1 MDWTAQ
7 VVQSVFPL
15 LTSHVFP
22 VMIILSEMLLVK
34 GGVLKKPILFFYVFR
49 PAPILLVLSS
59 LCLIVLSATRT
70 WAVISAQAG
79 PVVATLAV
87 IGLEGSLTG
96 GLLAVSRSRQ
106 EGWLPQLLRHASTVL
121 SVVVLVL
128 VLVVTNTYSEIR
140 SLGVIVNQVV
150 MDWLVVVFL
159 GAIVPLLVVVNIE
172 NMTSRVSQ
180 YLADYQRDLAD
191 WLMNQAG
198 SAYPRSPSG
207 ALGATGSSNGNN
219 GRRRVSRAKRLEAL
233 RALNDG
239 ELADLAGLSRM
250 FGVSPSTIR
259 RDVQSILE
267 EREGF

>member
-1 MDWTAQ
+1 M
-7 VVQSVFPL
+7 
-15 LTSHVFP
+15 
-22 VMIILSEMLLVK
+22 
-34 GGVLKKPILFFYVFR
+34 KKPILFLYVFR

-59 LCLIVLSATRT
+59 LCLVVLSATRT

-87 IGLEGSLTG
+87 IGLEGSLAG
-96 GLLAVSRSRQ
+96 GLLAISRSHH
-106 EGWLPQLLRHASTVL
+106 EGWLARLLRRASTVL

-140 SLGVIVNQVV
+140 SLGVVVNQTL
-150 MDWLVVVFL
+150 MDWLIVIFL

-172 NMTSRVSQ
+172 NMTSRISQ
-180 YLADYQRDLAD
+180 YLDDYRRDLTD
-191 WLMNQAG
+191 WIAGQA
-198 SAYPRSPSG
+198 SPAYLKP
-207 ALGATGSSNGNN
+207 SSNGLNGSNN
-219 GRRRVSRAKRLEAL
+219 GNSSRRRVSRVRRLEAL
-233 RALNDG
+233 RALSDG